1 MTALAGGQL
10 RVEHKFI
17 VREDPDTRG
26 GGSRKGKIEWD
37 TRSRLF
43 RGSRRTG
50 TALRLHRQGSSG
62 GFFFSAIRGEA
73 GPGVAARVEKAE
85 DQEKHY
91 KNRCNRKPLR
101 RCPNALPQLGK
112 SDRHMFLP
120 GHLLLAQE
128 HLFLHTQVRR

>member
-26 GGSRKGKIEWD
+26 GGSRNGKIEWD

-73 GPGVAARVEKAE
+73 VPGVAARVEKAE

-101 RCPNALPQLGK
+101 PRRNSLLHLGR
-112 SDRHMFLP
+112 SPRPTFPPPPLSPPHP
-120 GHLLLAQE
+120 PP
-128 HLFLHTQVRR
+128 